1 MTKAEFARG
10 WKLLIL
16 QPWGWTYRSLTEHG
30 VPTEESRAQMEFY
43 FDSLKWAHP
52 DAWIRIATLFAEG
65 RPKVDLHGKKV
76 DQWPSVWELRISLQA
91 INHEYVQALPA
102 PSRTYVPCPPESA
115 EVLRRMMPGWGK
127 ESEDSTEKRH
137 RVRGARK

>member
-76 DQWPSVWELRISLQA
+76 DQWPSVWELRTALQQ
-91 INHEYVQALPA
+91 INHQYVRTLP
-102 PSRTYVPCPPESA
+102 PPQPVYTPCPPEVD
-115 EVLRRMMPGWGK
+115 EVLRQIVPGWGMEPDDAK
-127 ESEDSTEKRH
+127 QNGQRKRERTH
-137 RVRGARK
+137 